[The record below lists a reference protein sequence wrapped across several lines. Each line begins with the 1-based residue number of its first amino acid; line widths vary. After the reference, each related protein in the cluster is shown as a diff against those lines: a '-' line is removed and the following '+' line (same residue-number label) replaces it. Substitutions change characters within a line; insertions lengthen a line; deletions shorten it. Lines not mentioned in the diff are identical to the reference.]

1 MRLFGLGK
9 RVSAR
14 PAASLPDGMRAY
26 AIGDVHGR
34 LDLLTILLE
43 RIEEDDGSRAPAD
56 THLIMLGDLID
67 RGPDSAGVVEMLRSA
82 APSFAQLHPIMGNHE
97 EMLLRM
103 IDAPSGE
110 EMAQFIRYG
119 GYETLA
125 SYGAPETMLEIPER
139 YPADAL
145 TAFVPEAHRDFLRTF
160 VDSVRLGDYLFVH
173 AGIRPEVPI
182 DRQAP
187 LDLRWIRREFLD
199 SDADHGVT
207 VVHGHTISAKPEMRA
222 NRIGIDT
229 GAYASGVLTALGLE
243 RNAQW
248 LISTGG

>member
-1 MRLFGLGK
+1 MRLFGFG
-9 RVSAR
+9 RRAPPR
-14 PAASLPDGMRAY
+14 AAASLPEGMRAY
-26 AIGDVHGR
+26 AVGDVHGR
-34 LDLLTILLE
+34 LDLLTELLAL
-43 RIEEDDGSRAPAD
+43 IEADDRGRAPAE
-56 THLIMLGDLID
+56 THLVMLGDLID
-67 RGPDSAGVVEMLRSA
+67 RGPASAGVIELLRGTP
-82 APSFAQLHPIMGNHE
+82 PSFATLHLIMGNHE

-103 IDAPSGE
+103 IDAPAAE
-110 EMAQFIRYG
+110 EMAQFLRYG

-125 SYGAPETMLEIPER
+125 SYGAPEAMLEIPER
-139 YPADAL
+139 YPPDAL
-145 TAFVPEAHRDFLRTF
+145 TAFVPEEHRAFLRSLA
-160 VDSVRLGDYLFVH
+160 DSVRLGGYLFVH
-173 AGIRPEVPI
+173 AGIRPEVAI
-182 DRQAP
+182 ERQAP

-243 RNAQW
+243 GTAQW